1 MSISDLILLPLLPKN
16 AAFAAEKNDSP
27 LIRWAAHS
35 ARSSVVG
42 TPQTFSV

>member
-1 MSISDLILLPLLPKN
+1 MLPLLPKN
-16 AAFAAEKNDSP
+16 AALAALKNDRP

-35 ARSSVVG
+35 ARTSVAG

>member
-1 MSISDLILLPLLPKN
+1 MSDLISPLLPKN
-16 AAFAAEKNDSP
+16 AALAAEVKDRP

-42 TPQTFSV
+42 TPHTFSV

>member
-1 MSISDLILLPLLPKN
+1 MK
-16 AAFAAEKNDSP
+16 AALAADQKERP

-42 TPQTFSV
+42 TPQTFSVYPLKKWL

>member
-1 MSISDLILLPLLPKN
+1 MSDLILLPLLPKK
-16 AAFAAEKNDSP
+16 AALAALKKDRP